1 MFEDKNINQPQIR
14 VTEYKKPESL
24 TSGIRNRPEVA
35 RVPRR
40 WFWAV
45 VIVAAIVVLGALF
58 LFIRSQ
64 QQLGEVKKDLES
76 VQNDPAAKT
85 RQANDEL
92 ISQVGKLIILPEN
105 EQPTIATV
113 SDLSKLAGQPFFAKA
128 EVGDKVLI
136 YQQAKKAILFRPSTN
151 QIIELAPLNNNGQAA
166 APVSTST
173 STPPSATPSES
184 TSTPAQ

>member
-1 MFEDKNINQPQIR
+1 MFEEKKSNQPQIR

-24 TSGIRNRPEVA
+24 TSGIPNRPEVA

-45 VIVAAIVVLGALF
+45 VIVAGIVVLGALF

-92 ISQVGKLIILPEN
+92 IAQVGKLIILPEN

-113 SDLSKLAGQPFFAKA
+113 SDLAKLAGQPFFAKA

-166 APVSTST
+166 APTTAPATAPVDATA
-173 STPPSATPSES
+173 TPPAT
-184 TSTPAQ
+184 TPAQ